1 MNWFDKAADQIEQ
14 EYEDGFIDMHE
25 MHSQLADLRGEM
37 QQEAEEAAE
46 QAYSDAMGL
55 MG

>member
-25 MHSQLADLRGEM
+25 MYSQLADLRAEAR
-37 QQEAEEAAE
+37 QEAEGAAEAACN
-46 QAYSDAMGL
+46 DCMGY
-55 MG
+55 